1 MRVDGGAQKTVV
13 PVRSC
18 PVLSGPVRAS
28 GLITV
33 GNFTNFGHFLSV
45 RTFCVRIFFSESK
58 IMYFQ
63 IAPKKIRTLFL
74 GAICKYIIFDSER
87 REKISDN
94 NHNKGIIELFSKI
107 DEKLILEPPCLEVTK
122 SENDQNRRSFC
133 SRYFQNVHVFWNV
146 CLEPS
151 RTIC

>member
-1 MRVDGGAQKTVV
+1 
-13 PVRSC
+13 
-18 PVLSGPVRAS
+18 
-28 GLITV
+28 
-33 GNFTNFGHFLSV
+33 
-45 RTFCVRIFFSESK
+45 
-58 IMYFQ
+58 MYFQ

-94 NHNKGIIELFSKI
+94 NHNKGMIELFSKI
-107 DEKLILEPPCLEVTK
+107 DEKIFLETQCLEVTK
-122 SENDQNRRSFC
+122 SENDQNRRSFY
-133 SRYFQNVHVFWNV
+133 SRYFQKIHVFWNV